1 MTYRL
6 SWFSLKT
13 KVVLPRHRAI
23 PALLLLL
30 AAVCLGGCGPTI
42 YQVNVNGYTDL
53 AAPAAIAPGGSFFI
67 IEDPKAKNPLLEKE
81 IKDKIAKLLEQQG
94 YQMAAYEK
102 AEYYLFFSY
111 GSGPGRSAPVAMPDY
126 GWGWGGGYGW
136 PQSYFFV
143 APFVSYYPP
152 ETLYDRWLL
161 INVVD
166 GKYYRE
172 KGKFRAL
179 WVGEARSTGTSGD
192 LRTAVNYLLLAD
204 FQQFGKNTGKAVPVE
219 INEQAPQVQGL
230 VK

>member
-1 MTYRL
+1 MTCRL
-6 SWFSLKT
+6 NWFSWKT
-13 KVVLPRHRAI
+13 KLVLPRHRTI

-30 AAVCLGGCGPTI
+30 AAGCLGGCGPALH
-42 YQVNVNGYTDL
+42 QVNVNGYTDL

-81 IKDKIAKLLEQQG
+81 IKEKIAKLLEQQG

-111 GSGPGRSAPVAMPDY
+111 GTGPARSSAVAMPDY
-126 GWGWGGGYGW
+126 GWGWGGGFGG

-143 APFVSYYPP
+143 APFPSYYP

-172 KGKFRAL
+172 KGEFRAL

-192 LRTAVNYLLLAD
+192 LRTAVNYLLLAN

-219 INEQAPQVQGL
+219 INDQAPQVQGL

>member
-6 SWFSLKT
+6 SWLSGKT
-13 KVVLPRHRAI
+13 KMVLLRRRAI

-30 AAVCLGGCGPTI
+30 AAGCLGGCGPTLH
-42 YQVNVNGYTDL
+42 QVSVNGYTDL

-67 IEDPKAKNPLLEKE
+67 IEDRQAKNPLLEKE
-81 IKDKIAKLLEQQG
+81 IKDKIAKLLEQRG

-102 AEYYLFFSY
+102 ADYYLFFSY
-111 GSGPGRSAPVAMPDY
+111 GTGPGRTGPVVMPDY
-126 GWGWGGGYGW
+126 GWGLGGGYGW
-136 PQSYFFV
+136 PSSYFFV
-143 APFVSYYPP
+143 APFTYYPP

-172 KGKFRAL
+172 KGEFRAL

-192 LRTAVNYLLLAD
+192 LRLAINYLLLAD
-204 FQQFGKNTGKAVPVE
+204 FKQFGINTGKAVPVE